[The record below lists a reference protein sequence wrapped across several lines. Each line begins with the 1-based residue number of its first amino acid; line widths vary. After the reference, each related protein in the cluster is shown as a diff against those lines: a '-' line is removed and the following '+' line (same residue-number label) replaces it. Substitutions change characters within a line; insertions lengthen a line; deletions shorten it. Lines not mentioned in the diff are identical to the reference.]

1 MKTRKPGLT
10 IIETVVYIAVLAII
24 IGAVSSLFLW
34 TVKIQKKARA
44 IQEVTDNARVAMRTI
59 SQEINEAGDI
69 YLPTSVFDSDSGQLS
84 LETSKYLDPGEISS
98 FIDLYL
104 CGDALCLKKE
114 SKESTVLTSDK
125 IKINK
130 LRFTK
135 IVTGNRKSVEIELN
149 VASKS
154 DAQVSIDLISTASL
168 RNY

>member
-1 MKTRKPGLT
+1 MKTQKPGLT

-44 IQEVTDNARVAMRTI
+44 IQEVTDNARVAMRTV

-84 LETSKYLDPGEISS
+84 LETSKYLDSGETFS

-114 SKESTVLTSDK
+114 GKESTALTSDK
-125 IKINK
+125 IKVNK
-130 LRFTK
+130 LKFTK
-135 IVTGNRKSVEIELN
+135 VVTGNRKSVEIELN
-149 VASKS
+149 IASKGHV
-154 DAQVSIDLISTASL
+154 QVSIDLISAASL